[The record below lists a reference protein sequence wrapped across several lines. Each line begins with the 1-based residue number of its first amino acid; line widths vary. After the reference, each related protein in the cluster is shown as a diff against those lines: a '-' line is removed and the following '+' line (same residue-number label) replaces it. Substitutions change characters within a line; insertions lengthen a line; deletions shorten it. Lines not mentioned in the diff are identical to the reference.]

1 MKHSHSG
8 GLLGAQV
15 TSEKVGGHKPRHVL
29 RVHSL
34 NPLTQRKASGAAG
47 PGNRRPSRSPHHRE
61 CQFHCDSLGIGVMCA
76 WFCGQ
81 VLAVGTIQARPAGVS
96 GQKWGSFLPL
106 TAPGA
111 HQLYCTYTGSLAYR
125 ELGVEPTG
133 SPGMCPLTVCGG
145 RPVLLPQCGLV
156 VVIMTAAPPGLS
168 KQRPL
173 SCWGCCCCRHPCEPL
188 SWRAGGDSH
197 TLSSA
202 GSQAWTWLLREN
214 LFIFS
219 PLNKGG

>member
-8 GLLGAQV
+8 GLLGARV

-125 ELGVEPTG
+125 ELGVEPTALLDG
-133 SPGMCPLTVCGG
+133 QSRDVSTHSVWGAARTLT
-145 RPVLLPQCGLV
+145 PVWFSSSHNDCSASWPVQAAASFLLGLLLLP
-156 VVIMTAAPPGLS
+156 PPV
-168 KQRPL
+168 
-173 SCWGCCCCRHPCEPL
+173 
-188 SWRAGGDSH
+188 
-197 TLSSA
+197 
-202 GSQAWTWLLREN
+202 
-214 LFIFS
+214 
-219 PLNKGG
+219 